1 MGYCFK
7 RKIRI
12 AIKSID
18 GPWNCLEQLS
28 YWIDSSLLCSLLC
41 SAILGSVQLKRH
53 WRKKCSV
60 FLWVCYFIDSIR
72 KCNVPTQILFHSVQF
87 ENIQNTQRAAEAVA
101 RNCEILSR
109 FDRPT
114 DRTTQ
119 YILVCTNFNCFA
131 DSIFLF
137 VDFSLSIYIAIECNS
152 VFVLN
157 VCVRKLIIYYTGSNW
172 L

>member
-1 MGYCFK
+1 MGYCSK

-18 GPWNCLEQLS
+18 GPWNCLKQLS

-41 SAILGSVQLKRH
+41 CTRLCSAQATLTKKAQCFCEYAIL
-53 WRKKCSV
+53 
-60 FLWVCYFIDSIR
+60 SI
-72 KCNVPTQILFHSVQF
+72 QF
-87 ENIQNTQRAAEAVA
+87 ENVMYRLKYYFIPYNSKTYRIHSEQHPAAA

-109 FDRPT
+109 SDRPT

-131 DSIFLF
+131 DSIFF
-137 VDFSLSIYIAIECNS
+137 ARRFFSIYLHS
-152 VFVLN
+152 HRV
-157 VCVRKLIIYYTGSNW
+157 
-172 L
+172 

>member
-1 MGYCFK
+1 MGLG
-7 RKIRI
+7 IV
-12 AIKSID
+12 
-18 GPWNCLEQLS
+18 WNNFHIELT
-28 YWIDSSLLCSLLC
+28 LLYYALC
-41 SAILGSVQLKRH
+41 SAVLGSVQLKRH
-53 WRKKCSV
+53 WKKSSV

-87 ENIQNTQRAAEAVA
+87 ENIQNTQRAPPAAA

-109 FDRPT
+109 SDRPT

-131 DSIFLF
+131 DSIFLL
-137 VDFSLSIYIAIECNS
+137 VDFSLSIYIPIECNS

>member
-1 MGYCFK
+1 MGLGIVWNNFHIELTLLYC
-7 RKIRI
+7 
-12 AIKSID
+12 A
-18 GPWNCLEQLS
+18 LE
-28 YWIDSSLLCSLLC
+28 LC
-41 SAILGSVQLKRH
+41 SALLGSVQLKRR
-53 WRKKCSV
+53 WKKCSV

-72 KCNVPTQILFHSVQF
+72 KCNVPTQILFHSAQFGNVQ
-87 ENIQNTQRAAEAVA
+87 NSQRVEAAAV

-109 FDRPT
+109 SDRPT

-137 VDFSLSIYIAIECNS
+137 VDFSLSIYIPIECNS

-157 VCVRKLIIYYTGSNW
+157 VCVRKLIIYYTRSNW